1 MASRLGLL
9 TLTERPKM
17 SRFLKLALL
26 ASTMASPLAAEPLGL
41 GRTATPEEVSV
52 WDIDVRPDGLGLP
65 EGSGDVMTG
74 DGIYTEKCSACHGV
88 FGEGTGRWPVLA
100 GGQGSLSNAR
110 PVKTIGSYWPYL
122 STVYDYINRAMP
134 FGDAQ
139 SLTDDEVYAITAYL
153 LYLNNEVDEDFVL
166 SSDNFNEARLPNE
179 DGFKPDDREEV
190 EFAAFKEEP
199 CMTDCKP
206 SVEITMRAAV
216 LDVTPEETAA
226 KEAAAKAE
234 AETAAPATEEAAS
247 EATTT
252 EEAPAPEA
260 APEAAPV
267 EVAEAPAA
275 DPALIKAGE
284 KAFRKCK
291 SCHQIGAK
299 AKNRVG
305 PVLNGI
311 VDGPAGAV
319 EGFRYSKALEAAA
332 EDGLVWSHDAL
343 TSFLGDP
350 KGYMKGTKM
359 SFPGVR
365 KEEDIEAL
373 IAYLRDASE

>member
-1 MASRLGLL
+1 
-9 TLTERPKM
+9 M

-247 EATTT
+247 ETTT
-252 EEAPAPEA
+252 PEEAPAPEA

-319 EGFRYSKALEAAA
+319 EGFRYSKAMEAAA

>member
-1 MASRLGLL
+1 
-9 TLTERPKM
+9 M

-26 ASTMASPLAAEPLGL
+26 ASTMATPLAAEPLGL
-41 GRTATPEEVSV
+41 GRPATPEEVAV

-65 EGSGDVMTG
+65 EGSGDVATG

-88 FGEGTGRWPVLA
+88 FGEGAGRWPVLA
-100 GGQGSLSNAR
+100 GGQGSLTDAR
-110 PVKTIGSYWPYL
+110 PVKTVGSYWPYL
-122 STVYDYINRAMP
+122 STVFDYVNRAMP

-153 LYLNNEVDEDFVL
+153 LYLNDEVDDDFVL
-166 SSDNFNEARLPNE
+166 SSENFAEARLPNE
-179 DGFKPDDREEV
+179 TGFKPDDRMEV
-190 EFAAFKEEP
+190 EFPAFSEAP

-206 SVEITMRAAV
+206 EVKITMRAAV

-226 KEAAAKAE
+226 KEAAEKAE
-234 AETAAPATEEAAS
+234 AEAAAPATQEPAA
-247 EATTT
+247 
-252 EEAPAPEA
+252 EAPAAQEAA
-260 APEAAPV
+260 APEAAEETPV
-267 EVAEAPAA
+267 KVAAAPAA
-275 DPALIKAGE
+275 DPAMIKAGK

-319 EGFRYSKALEAAA
+319 EGFRYSRAMEAAA
-332 EDGLVWSHDAL
+332 EEGLTWSHDELSA
-343 TSFLGDP
+343 FLADP

-359 SFPGVR
+359 SFRGVR
-365 KEEDIEAL
+365 KEEDIDAL

>member
-1 MASRLGLL
+1 
-9 TLTERPKM
+9 M

-26 ASTMASPLAAEPLGL
+26 ASTLASPLAAEPLGL
-41 GRTATPEEVSV
+41 GRPATPEEVAV
-52 WDIDVRPDGLGLP
+52 WDIDIRPDGLGLP
-65 EGSGDVMTG
+65 EGSGDVATG

-88 FGEGTGRWPVLA
+88 FGEGAGRWPVLS
-100 GGQGSLSNAR
+100 GGQGSLTDAR
-110 PVKTIGSYWPYL
+110 PVKTVGSYWPYL
-122 STVYDYINRAMP
+122 STVFDYVHRAMP

-153 LYLNNEVDEDFVL
+153 LYLNDEVDDDFVL
-166 SSDNFNEARLPNE
+166 SSENFAEARLPNE
-179 DGFKPDDREEV
+179 EGFKPDDRMEV
-190 EFAAFKEEP
+190 EFPAFSEEP

-206 SVEITMRAAV
+206 EVEITMRAAV

-226 KEAAAKAE
+226 KEAAEKAE
-234 AETAAPATEEAAS
+234 AETPEPAAEEAAS
-247 EATTT
+247 EATT
-252 EEAPAPEA
+252 EEAPATEEAA
-260 APEAAPV
+260 APEEAPAEAPV

-275 DPALIKAGE
+275 DPAMIKAGS
-284 KAFRKCK
+284 KVFRKCK

-319 EGFRYSKALEAAA
+319 DGFRYSKAMEAAA
-332 EDGLVWSHDAL
+332 EEGLVWSHDELSA
-343 TSFLGDP
+343 FLADP

-359 SFPGVR
+359 SFRGVR